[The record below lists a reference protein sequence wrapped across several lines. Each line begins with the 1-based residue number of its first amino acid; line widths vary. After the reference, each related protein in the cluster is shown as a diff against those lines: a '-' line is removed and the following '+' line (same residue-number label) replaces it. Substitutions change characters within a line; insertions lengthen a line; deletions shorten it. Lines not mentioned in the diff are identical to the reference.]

1 VEVRGT
7 KYIPLEKL
15 TSIALEIGRRDLTN
29 SVMTSFTPVRIEAD
43 LTREV
48 NPLSR
53 IMFTLP
59 G

>member
-29 SVMTSFTPVRIEAD
+29 RVMTSFTPVRIEAD

-53 IMFTLP
+53 IMFALP